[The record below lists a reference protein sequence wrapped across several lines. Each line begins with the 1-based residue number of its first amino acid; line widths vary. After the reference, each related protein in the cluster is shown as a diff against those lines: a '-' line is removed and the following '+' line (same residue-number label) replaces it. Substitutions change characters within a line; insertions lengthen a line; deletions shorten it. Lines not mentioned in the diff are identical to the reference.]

1 MAKPEAS
8 LLAADDPILTGDAL
22 ELLPDSVLEFMNK
35 KRPQDDDATADPM
48 IPDEPS
54 VEDTPGQT

>member
-1 MAKPEAS
+1 MAKPETI

-35 KRPQDDDATADPM
+35 KRPRDDDATVEPVL
-48 IPDEPS
+48 PDEPAAD
-54 VEDTPGQT
+54 DTTSQT

>member
-35 KRPQDDDATADPM
+35 KRAQVADAKAEPAL
-48 IPDEPS
+48 PDEPS
-54 VEDTPGQT
+54 ADDTPSQT